1 MRIAFGYRE
10 IAGEVLAAVAMRA
23 EVPTSL
29 RLMRAKTLHSSDL
42 TEIAMKNIIKHS
54 ERPSRSILWLVI
66 SQPAQSVPQHESIV
80 LREAGVLKRCVHSGS
95 LEAH

>member
-1 MRIAFGYRE
+1 MRIAFRYRE
-10 IAGEVLAAVAMRA
+10 ITGEVLAAVALRA
-23 EVPTSL
+23 EVATGL

-42 TEIAMKNIIKHS
+42 TEIAMNNIIKHS
-54 ERPSRSILWLVI
+54 ERPSRSILWLAV

-80 LREAGVLKRCVHSGS
+80 LREAGVLKRCFQRGS

>member
-1 MRIAFGYRE
+1 MRIAFRYRE
-10 IAGEVLAAVAMRA
+10 ITGEVLAAVALRA
-23 EVPTSL
+23 EVATGL

-42 TEIAMKNIIKHS
+42 TEIAMNNIIKHS
-54 ERPSRSILWLVI
+54 ECPSRSILWLAV

-80 LREAGVLKRCVHSGS
+80 LREAGVLKRCFHRGS